1 MAFNVSDTHFMSV
14 AHKAAQRL
22 DDRPWPNPPVGAV
35 VVRDGEIIGCGAHR
49 GPGHA
54 HAEIIAL
61 GEAGDR
67 ARGATLYV
75 TLEPCNH
82 QGRRPPCAPAVAES
96 GIARLVVGVRDP
108 NPAVAGGGLDV
119 VRAAGVEVELGV
131 LGRGCLEL
139 IWPFAV
145 TAGFARPF
153 VLLKTATSLDGR
165 FAPAADRDGE
175 PVYLTGPD
183 ALAEVGR
190 LRRWSDAVL
199 VGEGTVRA
207 DRPRLDGRHAPA
219 DPPAPKAE
227 PRPACADTDLSGV
240 AGWGRDAILAFAGER
255 AGRVVPDDI
264 AAAGVEVVVCR
275 ERDGRVDLADL
286 LDKALAHGVHVLMV
300 EGGPTL
306 AASLLSAGLVD
317 RWLQFV
323 APVVLG
329 DGVGWPA
336 AAAPNGGDF
345 TLTRTLRHGAD
356 ACLIWDRTPFAA
368 TRSRLTRSPRRG
380 EA

>member
-22 DDRPWPNPPVGAV
+22 DKRPWPNPPVGAV
-35 VVRDGEIIGCGAHR
+35 VVREGEIVGLGAHQ
-49 GPGHA
+49 GPGTA
-54 HAEIIAL
+54 HAEIVAL

-82 QGRRPPCAPAVAES
+82 QGRRPPCAPVVAAS

-119 VRAAGVEVELGV
+119 ARAAGVEVELGV

-145 TAGFARPF
+145 TEGFARPF

-175 PVYLTGPD
+175 PVYLTGPE
-183 ALAEVGR
+183 ALSEVGR

-219 DPPAPKAE
+219 DPPAPTAE

-240 AGWGRDAILAFAGER
+240 AGWGRKAILAFAGEH
-255 AGRVVPDDI
+255 ADASVPS
-264 AAAGVEVVVCR
+264 GVEVVVCR
-275 ERDGRVDLADL
+275 ERDGRVDPADL
-286 LDKALAHGVHVLMV
+286 LERALDRGVHVLMI

-306 AASLLSAGLVD
+306 AAAFLSAGLVD

-329 DGVGWPA
+329 DGVIWSA

-345 TLTRTLRHGAD
+345 SLTRTLRHGAD
-356 ACLIWDRTPFAA
+356 ACLVWDRTPFADA
-368 TRSRLTRSPRRG
+368 RVRLTRG